1 MSLSPFKVL
10 LFDCYGTLIDWETG
24 MLENLVPL
32 LQQTK
37 SIDRENIFKIVG
49 HHEGRIQTKTP
60 TMLYSQVLDGV
71 YRATAK
77 DLNLK
82 DDDSHAAAFGASVP
96 KWPAFEDSA
105 HALERLSRL
114 GLKLVILSNVDN
126 TSFEGSKQKL
136 EKGFSFDALYTAE
149 KSGANLRYRWLLIL
163 TTCVVGSYKPSLNN
177 FEYALQHVKEDFGFG
192 PEDILIV
199 ANSKLHDIQPGH
211 KKGLKAAWIDRQ
223 KAVMGVSA
231 FKDVIPDFQFPSM
244 DAFADAMEKDKGL
257 N

>member
-149 KSGANLRYRWLLIL
+149 KI
-163 TTCVVGSYKPSLNN
+163 GSYKPSLNN